1 LMGCG
6 ASATRIRVAAS
17 TVDTWAR
24 NGDNEA
30 WGPAVG
36 QATPR
41 DSGGEGAA
49 EHAAGGVMLSGGG
62 ARGGR
67 GRGLQ
72 SLVLGMQVAT
82 KRALLERRQH
92 ARWRGQQLAVSQW
105 KRISGVVSG
114 GVRVRFTLSQ
124 ARALAGLPR
133 TGIGLVMCTG
143 ARSCYRRALSDVVR
157 ARSYHVLASPAQAG
171 CWRPWEQAPSWS
183 LSSRGSGR
191 SALGISSGAGAGHGS
206 PRGHRAAR
214 TTMVRGLL
222 MRGGGSRGGA
232 GAAASR
238 CGYGR

>member
-133 TGIGLVMCTG
+133 TGIGLVYG
-143 ARSCYRRALSDVVR
+143 
-157 ARSYHVLASPAQAG
+157 
-171 CWRPWEQAPSWS
+171 
-183 LSSRGSGR
+183 
-191 SALGISSGAGAGHGS
+191 
-206 PRGHRAAR
+206 
-214 TTMVRGLL
+214 VRGLEAATDVL
-222 MRGGGSRGGA
+222 SAALCALAATTCWQAQRKLAAGDPGNRPPAGHYRVA
-232 GAAASR
+232 GAAGVRSVYPAVLAPATGAPAGTGPPAR
-238 CGYGR
+238 RWCGGC